1 MKEKLVFLKREEIRT
16 MAKDLAKLQEE
27 AAIKERQRIG
37 GLMME
42 ERIRKEA
49 DKSNGIVPKPPGVKE
64 AGEEIPLPPTMT
76 KSPVWKKVVIR
87 IVVILFFF
95 VFVFLI
101 GFGCWFFIIKKGQSQ
116 PSPSVSPSVEVSPSL
131 EPSPSESVNPEIP
144 PSPLIPIK
152 EFKIIDIAKDDNLQ
166 EKLSQSLN
174 TISIPENSS
183 EFFELLPKRG
193 GHFLNFKDL
202 SDGLGLKTPTDL
214 LSLASDKNSDFD
226 LLLYT
231 KGAANLGIGFIVKT
245 NNKEATIQALK
256 NWEKTMATDLDP
268 LLKIIG
274 KQGTVLNPVF
284 KQASYGNTFFRYLSF
299 EEKNLGICWSVYE
312 NASNYYLI
320 VTSSG
325 ESIMKAIDALKAIP
339 D

>member
-1 MKEKLVFLKREEIRT
+1 MKEKLVFLKRGEIRT

-49 DKSNGIVPKPPGVKE
+49 DKNGIVPKPPGSKE
-64 AGEEIPLPPTMT
+64 AIDEIPLPPTMT
-76 KSPVWKKVVIR
+76 KSPAWKKVVIR
-87 IVVILFFF
+87 LVVALLFFAF
-95 VFVFLI
+95 IFLI
-101 GFGCWFFIIKKGQSQ
+101 GFGCWFFIVKKRQLQ
-116 PSPSVSPSVEVSPSL
+116 PSPSASPLAEASPL
-131 EPSPSESVNPEIP
+131 ESVNPEIP

-174 TISIPENSS
+174 TVSIPESGS
-183 EFFELLPKRG
+183 EFFELLPKGNDR
-193 GHFLNFKDL
+193 FFNFKDL
-202 SDGLGLKTPTDL
+202 SDRLGLKAPADL
-214 LSLASDKNSDFD
+214 LSLVSDKNSDFD

-245 NNKEATIQALK
+245 NNKETTIHALK
-256 NWEKTMATDLDP
+256 DWEKTMAADLVP
-268 LLKIIG
+268 LLKIVG
-274 KQGTVLNPVF
+274 KQGTSLNSLF
-284 KQASYGNTFFRYLSF
+284 KQASYGNAFFRYLSF
-299 EEKNLGICWSVYE
+299 KEKNLGICWSVYE
-312 NASNYYLI
+312 NFLV

-325 ESIMKAIDALKAIP
+325 ESIIKAIDALKTIP